1 MSVGGKTRFACVE
14 GPEFDGYE
22 VDFDEA
28 MRRQGQY
35 KAEEA
40 AVNEHLVFINDKFE
54 YSLYAPDKTKRWK
67 LKPYNY
73 SEADISFA
81 KMFIDWNIIDKGIQR
96 VDACRAKD
104 GRLLLVE
111 LEDLNPYLSL
121 LEVDDK
127 TREIFLTD
135 FISEISHI

>member
-1 MSVGGKTRFACVE
+1 
-14 GPEFDGYE
+14 
-22 VDFDEA
+22 
-28 MRRQGQY
+28 
-35 KAEEA
+35 
-40 AVNEHLVFINDKFE
+40 
-54 YSLYAPDKTKRWK
+54 
-67 LKPYNY
+67 
-73 SEADISFA
+73 
-81 KMFIDWNIIDKGIQR
+81 MFIDWNTIDKGIQR